1 MNLQKATG
9 VVFAVALFAFSLST
23 SPALSSEPFEI
34 TKSGVMRYL
43 ELEGGCW
50 QFQADDGT
58 TYEPYGGDET
68 LYLEDT
74 SYIISGLV
82 RPDLDS
88 ICMVGTVLDVQEFEI
103 AEDEITVFGIMR
115 YIPLEGGCWQLATL
129 GGQYYEPV
137 FGSEDLYKDGKKVVV
152 RGIAR
157 PGLISIC
164 MVGTMLI
171 VTESFFEPC
180 GTFVV
185 PTGNLEGAILALI
198 PILIPGLLVLILKRK
213 YR

>member
-1 MNLQKATG
+1 MMNLQKATG

-43 ELEGGCW
+43 E
-50 QFQADDGT
+50 
-58 TYEPYGGDET
+58 
-68 LYLEDT
+68 
-74 SYIISGLV
+74 
-82 RPDLDS
+82 
-88 ICMVGTVLDVQEFEI
+88 
-103 AEDEITVFGIMR
+103 
-115 YIPLEGGCWQLATL
+115 LEGGCWQLATL